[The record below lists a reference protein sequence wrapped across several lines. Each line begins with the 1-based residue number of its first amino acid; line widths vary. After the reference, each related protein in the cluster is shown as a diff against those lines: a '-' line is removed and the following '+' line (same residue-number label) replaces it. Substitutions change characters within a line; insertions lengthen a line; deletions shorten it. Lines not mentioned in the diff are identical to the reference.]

1 VQIGVET
8 AEDDRGTWLA
18 RLRTA
23 LRAKPRPVPGVRA
36 LRTTLRTLHL
46 IAVAAL
52 YGGHVYGAEAERL
65 APALAATVAT
75 GALFVALEVYRSP
88 VWLVQVRGIATGVKL
103 ALVACVALAW
113 DLRVPILTLA
123 VAIGAV
129 TAHMPGRWRYHSVLH
144 GRPVGPRDLG

>member
-8 AEDDRGTWLA
+8 AGRDDGTWLA
-18 RLRTA
+18 RLRTS
-23 LRAKPRPVPGVRA
+23 LRAKPRPVPAVRV

-52 YGGHVYGAEAERL
+52 YGGHVYGAAPERL
-65 APALAATVAT
+65 APALAATLAT
-75 GALFVALEVYRSP
+75 GALFVALEVYRAP
-88 VWLVQVRGIATGVKL
+88 VWLFQLRGAATLLKV
-103 ALVACVALAW
+103 ALIACVALAW

-129 TAHMPGRWRYHSVLH
+129 TSHMPGRWRYHSLLH
-144 GRPVGPRDLG
+144 GRPVGPRELG